1 MTSLQRRSGEGG
13 VVIFIY
19 LGGLQ
24 VQEHLDFCGLLHG
37 LHNRLKGTIIS
48 RQLRLLGSPD
58 GRDSSILIH

>member
-1 MTSLQRRSGEGG
+1 
-13 VVIFIY
+13 V
-19 LGGLQ
+19 
-24 VQEHLDFCGLLHG
+24 GLLSSSILAAFRFRNISIFVVYCTG